1 MALVFQNVKL
11 RIQKQEED
19 APHNTPKSRILKWI
33 QSEFRLTSP

>member
-11 RIQKQEED
+11 RIQKQEEG
-19 APHNTPKSRILKWI
+19 APHTLKSRILKWI